1 MTYYINDGKKK
12 RYLYEFIKDNDKLK
26 NIDFWEKYLQF
37 VVDLDI
43 KNDITKKELITEES
57 AKAKLKF
64 AAFSNVLTIIN
75 NMVNF
80 NFEESFINKFI
91 DFAEKNYSLTKEQIS
106 QIQDLITVWKT
117 TNDSQQIN

>member
-1 MTYYINDGKKK
+1 MN
-12 RYLYEFIKDNDKLK
+12 LLK
-26 NIDFWEKYLQF
+26 TIDFWEKYLQY